1 MKRFLLTTLLI
12 LSAAVAGAAEKINLK
27 TIPAEKFLEI
37 ARRAPAQETWARM
50 DGIIQHRRSGAA
62 TITSTLRLRVRFT
75 PARIIGQVILDDEEY
90 YNLGQTF
97 SNPPQSTRTLGGRAL
112 EPDKA
117 KLGLYGVSPDDLL
130 LGFLYQDLVEEEKS
144 MFVSIYHTRVL
155 LMRSKDSGE
164 FARVCIS
171 TDYAFPIRVEWFK
184 KNPVAYPLEKAYRTM
199 EVTSI
204 KEKGEFVMVAK
215 LGLNGP
221 GWRTR
226 IEFQDFEAGDA
237 GESMPKNL
245 FMRF

>member
-27 TIPAEKFLEI
+27 TIPVEKFLEI
-37 ARRAPAQETWARM
+37 ARRAPAQETWTKM
-50 DGIIQHRRSGAA
+50 EGIIQHRRSGSA
-62 TITSTLRLRVRFT
+62 TITSKIRLGIRFT
-75 PARIIGQVILDDEEY
+75 PARIIGQLVLDDVEF

-97 SNPPQSTRTLGGRAL
+97 ANPPQSTQTLGGRAL

-130 LGFLYQDLVEEEKS
+130 LGFLYQDLVKEEDS

-184 KNPVAYPLEKAYRTM
+184 KDPVAYPLEKAYRTM

-204 KEKGEFVMVAK
+204 KEKGEFVMVSK
-215 LGLNGP
+215 LSLNGP

-226 IEFQDFEAGDA
+226 IEFNDFDAGNA
-237 GESMPKNL
+237 GESMPKDIFL
-245 FMRF
+245 KQ

>member
-97 SNPPQSTRTLGGRAL
+97 SNPPQSTRTLGGRASDRRGKDRL
-112 EPDKA
+112 RRDRP
-117 KLGLYGVSPDDLL
+117 LG
-130 LGFLYQDLVEEEKS
+130 
-144 MFVSIYHTRVL
+144 RVH
-155 LMRSKDSGE
+155 R
-164 FARVCIS
+164 RCIPS
-171 TDYAFPIRVEWFK
+171 RGHQILP
-184 KNPVAYPLEKAYRTM
+184 
-199 EVTSI
+199 
-204 KEKGEFVMVAK
+204 
-215 LGLNGP
+215 
-221 GWRTR
+221 
-226 IEFQDFEAGDA
+226 
-237 GESMPKNL
+237 
-245 FMRF
+245 